1 MEKKAICLFFLFVV
15 YKSHTSLGILSFYKK
30 KNMYEILYELPNMY
44 K

>member
-15 YKSHTSLGILSFYKK
+15 YKSHTSLEILSFYK
-30 KNMYEILYELPNMY
+30 KNMYEILYKLPNMY